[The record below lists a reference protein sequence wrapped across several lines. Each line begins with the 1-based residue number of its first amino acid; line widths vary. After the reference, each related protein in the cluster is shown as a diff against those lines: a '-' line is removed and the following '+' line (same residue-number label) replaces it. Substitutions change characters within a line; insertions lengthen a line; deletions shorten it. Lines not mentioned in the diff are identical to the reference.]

1 MKKGRGAKWIS
12 LFLILAMTVSL
23 FAACGKKNE
32 DSKNESNHNNS
43 QTEQKTPEEG
53 NQVEGEEG
61 DTPEDSGDKEF
72 FPLEEKTEF
81 SLWTVDNGMMT
92 PSYEATDTA
101 ALVEEATNVHLKVAW
116 VTANEAQ
123 EKFGLMIASGDI
135 PDMVYSGVNS
145 YYTGGPIQAV
155 KDGLFLEM
163 TDLIDQYMP
172 NYKAI
177 LDSNEQL
184 KKDVTADDG
193 KRYSLYSIY
202 MDDNMNLDTNLN
214 FIGMAVRKDW
224 LDEAGLEMPVTI
236 EDWTEA
242 LTAFKDRGVEAPLMI
257 GNNGRV
263 QCGAFLSAYGVLEG
277 FYMDGDTV
285 KFGPAE
291 PGYKEYLTQ
300 MKEWYNAGLLD
311 QNFTANNAYALTDLE
326 NIGGDKTG
334 MCSIWWQF
342 GGTTVKGMGYPVA
355 DDYFL
360 AYAPNP
366 VLNETDPVRGASQ
379 PSMVSAQLCVNSNVT
394 GERLE
399 TLCRYLDYHYTK
411 ESMYYHFYGEE
422 NVHYTVGD
430 DGKASYSEMMT
441 GDPELNVHEMRIA
454 HLSNWVGAL
463 ATGVDYAAHE
473 AGTDECLD
481 MQSAWDADYS
491 LIYPPFATMTGE
503 ETEEFNTIYTS
514 ITTLVD
520 EMSSKCILG
529 VESLDKYD
537 DYVAQ
542 LYQYGLQTCID
553 LKQAAYDRYQNR

>member
-1 MKKGRGAKWIS
+1 
-12 LFLILAMTVSL
+12 
-23 FAACGKKNE
+23 
-32 DSKNESNHNNS
+32 
-43 QTEQKTPEEG
+43 
-53 NQVEGEEG
+53 
-61 DTPEDSGDKEF
+61 
-72 FPLEEKTEF
+72 
-81 SLWTVDNGMMT
+81 MMT
-92 PSYEATDTA
+92 PGYEATDTA

-553 LKQAAYDRYQNR
+553 LKKAAYDRYQNR

>member
-92 PSYEATDTA
+92 PGYEATDTA

-263 QCGAFLSAYGVLEG
+263 QFGAFLSAYCVLEG

>member
-92 PSYEATDTA
+92 PGYEATDTA

-224 LDEAGLEMPVTI
+224 LDEAGL
-236 EDWTEA
+236 
-242 LTAFKDRGVEAPLMI
+242 
-257 GNNGRV
+257 
-263 QCGAFLSAYGVLEG
+263 
-277 FYMDGDTV
+277 
-285 KFGPAE
+285 
-291 PGYKEYLTQ
+291 
-300 MKEWYNAGLLD
+300 
-311 QNFTANNAYALTDLE
+311 
-326 NIGGDKTG
+326 
-334 MCSIWWQF
+334 
-342 GGTTVKGMGYPVA
+342 
-355 DDYFL
+355 
-360 AYAPNP
+360 
-366 VLNETDPVRGASQ
+366 
-379 PSMVSAQLCVNSNVT
+379 
-394 GERLE
+394 
-399 TLCRYLDYHYTK
+399 
-411 ESMYYHFYGEE
+411 
-422 NVHYTVGD
+422 
-430 DGKASYSEMMT
+430 
-441 GDPELNVHEMRIA
+441 
-454 HLSNWVGAL
+454 
-463 ATGVDYAAHE
+463 
-473 AGTDECLD
+473 
-481 MQSAWDADYS
+481 
-491 LIYPPFATMTGE
+491 
-503 ETEEFNTIYTS
+503 
-514 ITTLVD
+514 
-520 EMSSKCILG
+520 
-529 VESLDKYD
+529 
-537 DYVAQ
+537 
-542 LYQYGLQTCID
+542 
-553 LKQAAYDRYQNR
+553 

>member
-92 PSYEATDTA
+92 PGYEATDTA

-334 MCSIWWQF
+334 MRSIWWQF